1 MVVCSSTRNGRDG
14 ITVLPLSTSS
24 SARLNEPALASYSIR
39 WAWSAHLAL
48 WRGPTGGGAR
58 GGADS
63 GGRLPFFPSPPPTTT
78 PSPHAGGGA
87 SHRPEPSLRPCRGES
102 GGG

>member
-39 WAWSAHLAL
+39 WAWGAHLAL
-48 WRGPTGGGAR
+48 WRVATCGGGRGVVKNGWAFFFFLFQPPPPPPPPPRR
-58 GGADS
+58 GGPS
-63 GGRLPFFPSPPPTTT
+63 TPPPLSPPP
-78 PSPHAGGGA
+78 PPP
-87 SHRPEPSLRPCRGES
+87 RC
-102 GGG
+102 